1 MRKVKNETN
10 YHNEKNNEMK
20 IYEALYNEM
29 IHESSYATISIHKTK
44 QGARNALA
52 KYIWKERKK
61 HYSIYKSHGG
71 TIPDDE
77 PPYIFGQFEAWD
89 VAETTLLD

>member
-1 MRKVKNETN
+1 
-10 YHNEKNNEMK
+10 MK
-20 IYEALYNEM
+20 IYEALYNPM
-29 IHESSYATISIHKTK
+29 IYESGDMTISIHKTK

-71 TIPDDE
+71 TIEDDE
-77 PPYIFGQFEAWD
+77 PAYKIREKQLINPVLKKFVKNSQR
-89 VAETTLLD
+89 